1 MSKDNACL
9 NFQLVDN
16 PAIDAFEQI
25 VELYYQCQGYITS
38 SNKWFRPGTKEGY
51 RDVDVLAIKDKE
63 IRIIQVVT
71 NMDDK
76 RPDKLNLFFDKA
88 IEYLNKNY
96 TWLVADKKIIRTL
109 AIENE
114 ASFKLSESIE
124 IVKAR
129 EIAEAFRNALH
140 GKEKGLCVK
149 NPIFK
154 AIEFFNKFNPET
166 SNK

>member
-1 MSKDNACL
+1 MSKDNVCL

-38 SNKWFRPGTKEGY
+38 SNKWFPMIKGY
-51 RDVDVLAIKDKE
+51 ADIDVLAINDKE
-63 IRIIQVVT
+63 IRIIQVVV
-71 NMDDK
+71 NMNDK
-76 RPDKLNLFFDKA
+76 TPDKLKLFFANA

-96 TWLVADKKIIRTL
+96 LWLVTNRQIIRTL

-114 ASFKLSESIE
+114 ASFKLPESIE
-124 IVKAR
+124 IVKAS
-129 EIAEAFRNALH
+129 EIAVAFHKALY
-140 GKEKGLCVK
+140 GKKKGLCVK

-154 AIEFFNKFNPET
+154 AIEFFNKFNSE
-166 SNK
+166 KG

>member
-1 MSKDNACL
+1 MSKDNMCL

-25 VELYYQCQGYITS
+25 VELYYQSLGFLTS
-38 SNKWFRPGTKEGY
+38 SNKWFPMTKGY
-51 RDVDVLAIKDKE
+51 ADIDVMAFNDKE
-63 IRIIQVVT
+63 LRIIQVVT

-76 RPDKLNLFFDKA
+76 SPDKLKLFFDKA

-96 TWLVADKKIIRTL
+96 RWLVADKKIIRTL
-109 AIENE
+109 AVENE
-114 ASFKLSESIE
+114 ASFKLPESIE
-124 IVKAR
+124 IVKAS
-129 EIAEAFRNALH
+129 EIAGAFRNALH
-140 GKEKGLCVK
+140 GKEKGLCIK

-154 AIEFFNKFNPET
+154 AIEFFNKFNPEM